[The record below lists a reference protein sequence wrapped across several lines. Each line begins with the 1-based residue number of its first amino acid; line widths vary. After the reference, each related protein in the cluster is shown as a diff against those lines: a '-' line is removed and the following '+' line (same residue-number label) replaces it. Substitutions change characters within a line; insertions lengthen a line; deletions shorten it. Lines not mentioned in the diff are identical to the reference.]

1 MCTANL
7 EKYLCIRDVTYN
19 LSGSANMNGYYL
31 LFVCSLVSL
40 AKPGQFESSAEG
52 CFCEVSMSKIELV

>member
-7 EKYLCIRDVTYN
+7 EKCLFIRDVTFN
-19 LSGSANMNGYYL
+19 LSGSPNMSGYYL

-40 AKPGQFESSAEG
+40 AKPGQFDSSTEG
-52 CFCEVSMSKIELV
+52 CFCEVSMSKFELV